1 MEDRLVESKSRDSP
15 SVSSTVPKFTFG
27 LFDRPTALMP
37 AVAMDCGSESD
48 PSPPPLD
55 TATNLSEFVEGF
67 SRPNKIVGG
76 VNPDASQIPA
86 MSPAGLKDGERGG
99 GVSPPV
105 SVIPDSSPIES
116 IGRRVGGI
124 GGGVSPPPARS
135 AAHSSMASD
144 MGGTAGGVSTP
155 PSRSVAKSP
164 AVSIDWMDSSFLDEI
179 RCGVRST

>member
-1 MEDRLVESKSRDSP
+1 MEDQLVESKSWDSA
-15 SVSSTVPKFTFG
+15 SVSSTVPKSTFG
-27 LFDRPTALMP
+27 LFDRPAALMP
-37 AVAMDCGSESD
+37 AVVMDCGSESD
-48 PSPPPLD
+48 LLPPPLD

-67 SRPNKIVGG
+67 SRPNNIVGG

-86 MSPAGLKDGERGG
+86 ISPTGLKDGERGG

-124 GGGVSPPPARS
+124 EGGVSPPPARS
-135 AAHSSMASD
+135 AAHSSIASD
-144 MGGTAGGVSTP
+144 VGGTAGGVSTP

-164 AVSIDWMDSSFLDEI
+164 AVSIDWMDSSFLDVI
-179 RCGVRST
+179 CCSV